1 MGINESRIEEQEKFV
16 NEKIKFIKSNYP
28 NEWDDLIKT
37 QGMKRITG
45 KIRSIYNNTLD
56 DKNYFNHNNYKCF
69 NTLFLKLSL

>member
-56 DKNYFNHNNYKCF
+56 DKIYFNHTNYKCF
-69 NTLFLKLSL
+69 NTLFSK